1 MTLEKLLRRKFV
13 LFRHSFIDSVGKVSW
28 NLTPNPITGTLSVSK
43 WCEAMEAAT
52 TLGLP
57 WRLLR
62 DKLAPMADTT
72 QGNPNEVNY
81 RKTLEM
87 LDTDLIVS

>member
-1 MTLEKLLRRKFV
+1 MVLLITDYPSHHLVF
-13 LFRHSFIDSVGKVSW
+13 FI
-28 NLTPNPITGTLSVSK
+28 NLLGVISLSK

-52 TLGLP
+52 KLGLP

-62 DKLAPMADTT
+62 EKLAPPENDSVATD
-72 QGNPNEVNY
+72 VNY

-87 LDTDLIVS
+87 LDTDLIVSLRKNLE

>member
-1 MTLEKLLRRKFV
+1 MIFN
-13 LFRHSFIDSVGKVSW
+13 S
-28 NLTPNPITGTLSVSK
+28 TGVISLSK

-52 TLGLP
+52 KLGLP

-62 DKLAPMADTT
+62 EKLAPPENDSVNTD
-72 QGNPNEVNY
+72 VNY

-87 LDTDLIVS
+87 LDTDLIVY